1 MNKKTYI
8 APQAEFIQIK
18 SEGMLAASGEVT
30 ISNDPSDME
39 SGVLLE
45 LAGGSSNCT
54 FMELKLRNRLPA
66 KVGEGF

>member
-18 SEGMLAASGEVT
+18 WEGMLAASGEVT

-39 SGVLLE
+39 SGSNSLSDRRGPWNSE
-45 LAGGSSNCT
+45 LWAN
-54 FMELKLRNRLPA
+54 
-66 KVGEGF
+66 